1 MINAEL
7 INQEFLKE
15 EILSLEKGYVE
26 TVVNLIKG
34 PVFIET
40 LSKELIGMED
50 GDRKKALESV
60 LAQHEGNQKSNEEAL
75 EKLNAIIPE
84 VKKLLTA

>member
-1 MINAEL
+1 
-7 INQEFLKE
+7 
-15 EILSLEKGYVE
+15 
-26 TVVNLIKG
+26 
-34 PVFIET
+34 
-40 LSKELIGMED
+40 MED

-60 LAQHEGNQKSNEEAL
+60 LAQHEGNQKSNVEAL